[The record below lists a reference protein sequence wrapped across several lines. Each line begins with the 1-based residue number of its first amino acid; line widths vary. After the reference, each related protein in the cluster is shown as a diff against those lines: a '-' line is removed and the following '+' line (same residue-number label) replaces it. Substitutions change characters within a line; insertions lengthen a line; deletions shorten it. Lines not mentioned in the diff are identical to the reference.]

1 MCMYLRDGAVTAIV
15 LTGGY
20 YYSSY
25 PFFFTYTWV
34 GWGAPDSPVAAPT
47 YAAPVRYACIHRTNC
62 ISNIVDNPMQIL
74 SRAAA
79 TETKCVTYHTRIP

>member
-20 YYSSY
+20 YYSSFL
-25 PFFFTYTWV
+25 FFFIYTWV

-47 YAAPVRYACIHRTNC
+47 YAAPVRYACIHRIKC

>member
-1 MCMYLRDGAVTAIV
+1 MVLLLLLCYLGVSIIPAI
-15 LTGGY
+15 L
-20 YYSSY
+20 
-25 PFFFTYTWV
+25 FFLFTYTWV